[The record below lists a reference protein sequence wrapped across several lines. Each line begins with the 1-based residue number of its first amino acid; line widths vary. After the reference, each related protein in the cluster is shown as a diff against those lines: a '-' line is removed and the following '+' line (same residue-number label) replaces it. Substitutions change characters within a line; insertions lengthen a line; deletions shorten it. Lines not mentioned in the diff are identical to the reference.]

1 MDKKTLK
8 KYFPFSFKK
17 KKTGK
22 DLLINLLIYVLAGMV
37 AGAVIGIFARV
48 PVVNLIT
55 GLAGAAVEL
64 YVLVGIVLSVLDYKK
79 LLKQGFR

>member
-8 KYFPFSFKK
+8 KYFPYSFKK

-22 DLLINLLIYVLAGMV
+22 DLLINLLIYLIAGV
-37 AGAVIGIFARV
+37 IAGAVIGIFASV
-48 PVVNLIT
+48 PVIKLIT
-55 GLAGAAVEL
+55 GLAGAVVEI

-79 LLKQGFR
+79 LLK